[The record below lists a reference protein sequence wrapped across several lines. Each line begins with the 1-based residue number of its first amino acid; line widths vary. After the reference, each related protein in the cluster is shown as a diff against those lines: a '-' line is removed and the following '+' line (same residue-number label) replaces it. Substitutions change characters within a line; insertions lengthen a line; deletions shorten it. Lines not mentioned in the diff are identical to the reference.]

1 MASLVLKTLS
11 IFLGLFFIFVG
22 LTKLTPKIN
31 AELHRELKREFVKY
45 SKVIPFLKAY
55 NIKIHSKQYR
65 SFVGGLEISCG
76 ACLAFMPFKR
86 MKQTANCLLLLM
98 MLFTMYTHYMVGD
111 RFERTAPSLVF
122 LFMLVCRLIVDYQ
135 VQRQERAALAAKTAA
150 PATATATAPATAAA
164 TASGDGKTEK
174 TE

>member
-22 LTKLTPKIN
+22 LTKITPKIN

-45 SKVIPFLKAY
+45 SKVIPFLKFY

-76 ACLAFMPFKR
+76 TCLAFIPFKR

-98 MLFTMYTHYMVGD
+98 MLLTMYTHYAVGD

-135 VQRQERAALAAKTAA
+135 VHRPQRAGAAAKSA
-150 PATATATAPATAAA
+150 PAADAPASDAKTM
-164 TASGDGKTEK
+164 KTE
-174 TE
+174 

>member
-22 LTKLTPKIN
+22 LTKITPKIN

-45 SKVIPFLKAY
+45 SKVIPFVKAY

-76 ACLAFMPFKR
+76 ACLAFIPFKR
-86 MKQTANCLLLLM
+86 MKQTANCLLLIM
-98 MLFTMYTHYMVGD
+98 MLFTMYTHYAVGD

-135 VQRQERAALAAKTAA
+135 VQRQERAAADKTAPSA
-150 PATATATAPATAAA
+150 ASATAAA
-164 TASGDGKTEK
+164 TAAGDGKSKK